1 MSRVRLRVHQHLDEQ
16 RSWDNNNLPRLNAY
30 IAKQVEILKLE
41 GRNEN
46 EIASDIGF
54 DRPQYFYMLMKG
66 AMPVP
71 TARIPAIARA
81 LRVDPKLL
89 FRLKMEEEWK
99 DELELLRAL
108 FDDVMTDNEKKLV
121 KAYREVAEGDDLDV
135 TGDVK
140 ASLRAVL
147 KKKVAEHGARVG
159 RPASIRAPARAAVL
173 AFPRATITSSRACAS
188 SRAARARVPFPTSC
202 SLRRDRN
209 WEHRAAAPP

>member
-1 MSRVRLRVHQHLDEQ
+1 MNTD
-16 RSWDNNNLPRLNAY
+16 NLPRLNAY

-41 GRNEN
+41 GRNAS

-81 LRVDPKLL
+81 LRVDPKHL

-108 FDDVMTDNEKKLV
+108 FDDVFTDNEKKLV
-121 KAYREVAEGDDLDV
+121 KAYREIAQGDDLDI
-135 TGDVK
+135 TPDVK
-140 ASLRAVL
+140 ASLRVAL
-147 KKKVAEHGARVG
+147 K
-159 RPASIRAPARAAVL
+159 S
-173 AFPRATITSSRACAS
+173 
-188 SRAARARVPFPTSC
+188 
-202 SLRRDRN
+202 
-209 WEHRAAAPP
+209 